1 MWCDVLVVGAGAAGM
16 AAALSAREAGAEA
29 VLLADRNARLGGVLP
44 QCLHSGF
51 GAGIFHREMTG
62 AEYAARWAARVV
74 AASIPF
80 RLDTTV
86 LSVSPERRALLSGP
100 EGVEEIDFQALVLAA
115 GCREIPIGTLA
126 LPGTRPAGI
135 FTAGQ
140 AQRMVNLQGYSLG
153 KRAVILGSGDVG
165 LVMARQLSLTGCSVE
180 AVVEQRERC
189 GGMPRNYRQSI
200 VEMAIP
206 LLTCTTVCCVHGEG
220 RICGVTLRRLDTGAE
235 RFMPCDTLITALG
248 MLPERELLRPLG
260 EPLPPWVFLC
270 GNCRSI
276 HRSADSVSRQGKAVG
291 REAASLVQRALMKT
305 N

>member
-126 LPGTRPAGI
+126 LPVDA
-135 FTAGQ
+135 A
-140 AQRMVNLQGYSLG
+140 
-153 KRAVILGSGDVG
+153 
-165 LVMARQLSLTGCSVE
+165 
-180 AVVEQRERC
+180 
-189 GGMPRNYRQSI
+189 
-200 VEMAIP
+200 
-206 LLTCTTVCCVHGEG
+206 
-220 RICGVTLRRLDTGAE
+220 
-235 RFMPCDTLITALG
+235 
-248 MLPERELLRPLG
+248 
-260 EPLPPWVFLC
+260 
-270 GNCRSI
+270 
-276 HRSADSVSRQGKAVG
+276 HRSAG
-291 REAASLVQRALMKT
+291 E
-305 N
+305 

>member
-126 LPGTRPAGI
+126 LDRAAVTAQEYPGR
-135 FTAGQ
+135 
-140 AQRMVNLQGYSLG
+140 QRLPQ
-153 KRAVILGSGDVG
+153 
-165 LVMARQLSLTGCSVE
+165 
-180 AVVEQRERC
+180 
-189 GGMPRNYRQSI
+189 
-200 VEMAIP
+200 
-206 LLTCTTVCCVHGEG
+206 
-220 RICGVTLRRLDTGAE
+220 GAE
-235 RFMPCDTLITALG
+235 QF
-248 MLPERELLRPLG
+248 PLG
-260 EPLPPWVFLC
+260 E
-270 GNCRSI
+270 

>member
-140 AQRMVNLQGYSLG
+140 AQRMVNLQGYS
-153 KRAVILGSGDVG
+153 
-165 LVMARQLSLTGCSVE
+165 RQWGCG
-180 AVVEQRERC
+180 AGHGPAALPDRMFC
-189 GGMPRNYRQSI
+189 GG
-200 VEMAIP
+200 
-206 LLTCTTVCCVHGEG
+206 CG
-220 RICGVTLRRLDTGAE
+220 RAAGALRRDAQELPPEHRGNGHPPAHLHYGVLRPRGGAGL
-235 RFMPCDTLITALG
+235 RRHTPAAGYRRGALYALRYADYCPRHAPRAGTAPPPGGAFAALG
-248 MLPERELLRPLG
+248 
-260 EPLPPWVFLC
+260 
-270 GNCRSI
+270 I
-276 HRSADSVSRQGKAVG
+276 
-291 REAASLVQRALMKT
+291 LVR
-305 N
+305 